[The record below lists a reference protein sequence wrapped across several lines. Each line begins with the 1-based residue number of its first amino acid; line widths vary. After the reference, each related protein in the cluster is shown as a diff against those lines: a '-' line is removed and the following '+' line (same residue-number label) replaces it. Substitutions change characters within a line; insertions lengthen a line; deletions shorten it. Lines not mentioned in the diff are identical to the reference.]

1 MQSLYLSLFHASIM
15 RKKLLT
21 AFILLGTI
29 ALQAQ
34 EIRVRKGAVTD
45 SLPIQTISGTTYA
58 LYTPLSYTSEKK
70 WPIIFVFDSEGRGAV
85 TANLF
90 RAAAEDQQYLVAS
103 INMDLKSKP
112 LDTIISTA
120 TTMINTVFGTFPIDP
135 AQVYTAGMGEGA
147 QVGSAMPIIYKDIAG
162 ILAVGN
168 SFVNPDR
175 IDKNDPYMF
184 IGVAGSRDYMVY
196 EMEGYLKFYDKLG
209 FPTDVY
215 YFEGK
220 EDEWPESQLIAN
232 AIGGFTLQAIKS
244 GLRPKNDSLIQRMY
258 DNEIAYV
265 ESLRRTRNYYAAYQT
280 LERMEEK
287 YEDFDFEDA
296 IKDQMKTV
304 KKTNG
309 FGAQR
314 RKFKEA
320 TFVEREQQSEYEFL
334 LRNDILTANFQNIGW
349 WAYQIDELQKIKES
363 DNPAR
368 SNMAYRLHGYLDFLT
383 KREFDIITTGNYGI
397 DTKIF
402 ISVLRTAINRNDPEA
417 YFKVISLASMDGDYE
432 TALLYLEDLLKTG
445 YKDYEKLYA
454 VDGALDLQFSEEY
467 NAIVQKY
474 FGKSKYHVDRETA
487 KKQK

>member
-1 MQSLYLSLFHASIM
+1 
-15 RKKLLT
+15 
-21 AFILLGTI
+21 
-29 ALQAQ
+29 
-34 EIRVRKGAVTD
+34 
-45 SLPIQTISGTTYA
+45 
-58 LYTPLSYTSEKK
+58 
-70 WPIIFVFDSEGRGAV
+70 
-85 TANLF
+85 
-90 RAAAEDQQYLVAS
+90 
-103 INMDLKSKP
+103 
-112 LDTIISTA
+112 
-120 TTMINTVFGTFPIDP
+120 
-135 AQVYTAGMGEGA
+135 
-147 QVGSAMPIIYKDIAG
+147 
-162 ILAVGN
+162 
-168 SFVNPDR
+168 
-175 IDKNDPYMF
+175 MF

-244 GLRPKNDSLIQRMY
+244 GLRPKNDFLIQRMY

-474 FGKSKYHVDRETA
+474 FGKSKYHVDREAA
-487 KKQK
+487 KK